1 MKRLYATLILA
12 AVTTA
17 VPVAFAQTAPVTSEP
32 LAPPPR
38 AEQPAAPAIPWKMP
52 AYTLVAREMNLRA
65 ALDTF
70 AVAEGLSI
78 IMSPSVQ
85 GVFSGDFN
93 DVPPAEFLDR
103 LATIHNL
110 VWYYDGTTLYVYG
123 AGEISSLL
131 IDLRYMKAGEVRS
144 LLAELGVED
153 ARYPLK
159 TASDDELI
167 MVSGPPRY
175 VALVAEMIEKADALR
190 EKRTF
195 NEVETRLFPLENTW
209 AEDVS
214 FTAASPESS
223 GSIKGMATMLYEIV
237 TGMTSPG
244 TREVGATNAPPDTF
258 KPIIKAENRLNAVIV
273 TDVATRMPLYERLIK
288 QLDVPQKLVELAVTV
303 VELSRNDALDWQLSL
318 AAGAARGRTAGRA
331 GQNAGNIFGQD
342 DVAGRGLAGALTYLG
357 SEINVSAS
365 LTALREKGKARNISR
380 TYLLTVNNLAAQLS
394 DTQSYHARII
404 GTEVA
409 ELASVSAGTS
419 LKIKPRIL
427 RQAETNN
434 LPPRLWLTLSLQ
446 DGGFETIAVDSMPMT
461 RSSSLDTQTAI
472 YEGETILL
480 AGYMRDIEEAAGWG
494 IPFLRDI
501 PLIGWLFGGHTTKTE
516 TVQRLFLVTPRIVDL
531 DEENLARLQATRL
544 RDISEAEELQDDT
557 DDSAE
562 ARERRDLDRQERR
575 ELRREKQ
582 EDLLKRRKAEIRH
595 NREMRKAERADADH
609 RFEDEKRSWRDEED
623 ALWERLRLEREEA
636 DARAAE
642 IELGRKGKDAGK
654 KDTGKKNAKKD
665 DKETGK

>member
-17 VPVAFAQTAPVTSEP
+17 VPVAFAQTAPATSEP

-123 AGEISSLL
+123 SGEISSLL

-595 NREMRKAERADADH
+595 NREMRKAERADASR

-654 KDTGKKNAKKD
+654 KD